1 MPSPKTCST
10 LLSPKT
16 RTYVVRL
23 RIAQAAQQDLREIR
37 IHSKLAFGANVAKE
51 YLVGIRAAFS
61 RLREHPFAG
70 AAESDLGVGLRGI
83 SYRSH
88 RIYYRVLSGDNE
100 LVSVRVLHHSRDAG
114 SAFGSEH

>member
-70 AAESDLGVGLRGI
+70 TAEGDLGDGLRGV

-100 LVSVRVLHHSRDAG
+100 LVIVRVLYHSRDAG